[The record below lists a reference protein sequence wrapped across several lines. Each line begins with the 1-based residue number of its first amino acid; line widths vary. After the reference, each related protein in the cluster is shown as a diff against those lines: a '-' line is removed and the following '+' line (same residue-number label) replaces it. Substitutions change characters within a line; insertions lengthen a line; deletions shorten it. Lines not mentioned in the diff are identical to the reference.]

1 MAHPWARLANFLG
14 RAHPQPWSEGGPS
27 KKKFTLKSPDKGGW
41 PSPGPDWPISWG
53 EHTLSPS
60 LRVVP
65 QKKISLKNP
74 DKGGWPSPGP
84 DWPISWGE
92 HTLSPGLRVV
102 HQKKIL
108 PSKVQTRVDGP
119 ALGQTELSSGESA
132 RSALVRR

>member
-1 MAHPWARLANFLG
+1 MAQPWARLANFLG
-14 RAHPQPWSEGGPS
+14 RAHPQ
-27 KKKFTLKSPDKGGW
+27 
-41 PSPGPDWPISWG
+41 
-53 EHTLSPS
+53 PS

-119 ALGQTELSSGESA
+119 ALGQTDRSSGESA